1 MARPLTLKDCVNG
14 ESERAQRG
22 FVGGMERFLQEVNLR
37 TILISYPL

>member
-1 MARPLTLKDCVNG
+1 MARPLTLKDCANG

-22 FVGGMERFLQEVNLR
+22 SVWGIERFLQEVNLR